1 MARKQAKRFIEDAK
15 RIMDENIHL
24 ARYNETLRNI
34 EKLKNKH
41 INLVE
46 ENLELSKT
54 NSHLK
59 ELILALNDNNRILSD
74 QINFLEEIINSL
86 QIIVSIKD
94 LNRRNLLWYNQN
106 YKRLLGYRHKELQEL
121 NSEEALNFY
130 HPEDRRKI
138 EERNKYIS
146 NQSQDRYSC
155 VIRLKHINGHWIKM
169 NSDYFVLK
177 RNPDGSQSQ
186 AMEILTNIEMT

>member
-24 ARYNETLRNI
+24 ARFNETLRNI

-41 INLVE
+41 INLIE

-59 ELILALNDNNRILSD
+59 DLILTLNDNNRILSD

-121 NSEEALNFY
+121 NSEEAMNFY
-130 HPEDRRKI
+130 HPEDRGKI

-146 NQSQDRYSC
+146 NQSQNRYSC
-155 VIRLKHINGHWIKM
+155 VIRLKHINGQWIKM

-186 AMEILTNIEMT
+186 AMEILTNIKNT